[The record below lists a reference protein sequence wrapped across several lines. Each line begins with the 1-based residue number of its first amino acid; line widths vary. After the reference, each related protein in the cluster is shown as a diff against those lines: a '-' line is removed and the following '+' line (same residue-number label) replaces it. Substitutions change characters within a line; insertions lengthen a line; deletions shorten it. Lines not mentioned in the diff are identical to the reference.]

1 MYFGSAAQVV
11 NQRFIVLVKLFK
23 GGDVVRLGIL
33 GGTFDPIHLGHLRLA
48 EEVGEELA
56 LDKVYL
62 IPAAVPPHKEGRPI
76 ASFRQRLDM
85 VTLAARPSPLLEPF
99 DLEGRRQG
107 LSYSVETLEEL
118 HRLFA
123 PEPDLY
129 FILGMDAFYEI
140 ETWHEYTRLF
150 DYAHFV
156 VIPRPG
162 TPSGQLESFLSSLDV
177 PFIKKGRKKGQ
188 KQLFSGPSGK
198 ELMIKQAVLMDISST
213 DIRERVAAGKSIRFL
228 VPAEVMDYIR
238 EEGLYRT
245 HGIS

>member
-1 MYFGSAAQVV
+1 
-11 NQRFIVLVKLFK
+11 
-23 GGDVVRLGIL
+23 
-33 GGTFDPIHLGHLRLA
+33 LA

-76 ASFRQRLDM
+76 ASFGHRLDM
-85 VTLAARPSPLLEPF
+85 VTLAAGSSPLLEPF

-118 HRLFA
+118 HRLFVPD
-123 PEPDLY
+123 PELY

-162 TPSGQLESFLSSLDV
+162 TASGQLERFLSSLDV
-177 PFIKKGRKKGQ
+177 PFIKKDSKKGQ
-188 KQLFSGPSGK
+188 ERLFSGPSGRS
-198 ELMIKQAVLMDISST
+198 LIIKQAVLMDISST

-228 VPAEVMDYIR
+228 VPGEVMNYIM

>member
-1 MYFGSAAQVV
+1 M
-11 NQRFIVLVKLFK
+11 
-23 GGDVVRLGIL
+23 RLGIF

-48 EEVGEELA
+48 EEVGEELE
-56 LDKVYL
+56 LERVYL

-76 ASFRQRLDM
+76 ASFHDRLVM
-85 VTLAARPSPLLEPF
+85 VRLAAEESPFFEPF

-107 LSYSVETLEEL
+107 LSYSIETLKEL

-123 PEPDLY
+123 PDPDLY

-162 TPSGQLESFLSSLDV
+162 APSEQLETFLATLDV
-177 PFIKKGRKKGQ
+177 RFIKQGQ
-188 KQLFSGPSGK
+188 NHVFSGPSGK
-198 ELMIKQAVLMDISST
+198 ELIFKQATLMDISST
-213 DIRERVAAGKSIRFL
+213 NIRERVGAGKSIRFL
-228 VPAEVMDYIR
+228 VPREVRTYIG
-238 EEGLYRT
+238 EEGLYRA

>member
-1 MYFGSAAQVV
+1 M
-11 NQRFIVLVKLFK
+11 
-23 GGDVVRLGIL
+23 RLGIF

-48 EEVGEELA
+48 EEVGEELG
-56 LDKVYL
+56 LERVYL

-76 ASFRQRLDM
+76 ASFQDRLVM
-85 VTLAARPSPLLEPF
+85 VTFATEASPILEPL

-107 LSYSVETLEEL
+107 LSYSIETLKEL

-123 PEPDLY
+123 PDPDLY

-140 ETWHEYTRLF
+140 ETWHEYTKLF

-162 TPSGQLESFLSSLDV
+162 APSEQLDTFLATLEV
-177 PFIKKGRKKGQ
+177 RFT
-188 KQLFSGPSGK
+188 KQEQNHLFSGPSGK
-198 ELMIKQAVLMDISST
+198 DLIFKKAILMDISST
-213 DIRERVAAGKSIRFL
+213 NIRERVAAGKSIRFL
-228 VPAEVMDYIR
+228 VPRKVRTYIR

-245 HGIS
+245 HGIP